1 MSADRVGDTAAVPVG
16 VEDVECAD
24 GNLRAGAVDQL
35 QFRRHPEWPFGLV
48 EPEDEGRASSD
59 RKTVR
64 DSDLDERHQE
74 FVHAEI
80 GLPATE

>member
-1 MSADRVGDTAAVPVG
+1 MSADRVGDTAAVPAG

-48 EPEDEGRASSD
+48 EPEDQGRASSD
-59 RKTVR
+59 REAVR
-64 DSDLDERHQE
+64 DADLDEGHE
-74 FVHAEI
+74 ELVHPEV
-80 GLPATE
+80 GLPASE